1 MKSLL
6 APFTVVAFIITSSF
20 LITAEGDN
28 ITCCLANKTSIVT
41 VGGFI
46 ANLTDDQFKL
56 LSEQFHQYLQ
66 CAFPTSCG
74 IVFKC
79 NDTAQTGDYDIW
91 TPLGEER
98 RYCSKC
104 NVTNGNIGTM
114 SNPATSCKEIHEC
127 NRTAPSGDYWVK
139 TTTGPVKELYCLAIA
154 CNGTESNPATSCKD
168 IYACSKFTAP
178 TKHYW
183 IRNATG
189 SAVEVFCNMN
199 ATMCEGITGG
209 WMRVAYIDMD
219 VSNTCPQGLTFVN
232 SSDNSRGTRVLPSR
246 CIRSHSGYN
255 GCSSVTFPTHGVP
268 YTKVCG
274 RAQGYQYGYT
284 RSFFSHYYTHQGT
297 LNNAYVDGLSVTY
310 GNRPNRTHIW
320 TFAAGLSKEYN
331 YIAMNCP
338 CACNKGLAAP
348 PFVGINYFCESGNR
362 RIVGKTLYPDDL
374 WYLSDPLWDSQG
386 CAKGSTCC
394 DRGGPWFTTTLS
406 DTVKDAIEVRM
417 CLLDQFGNVDIGID
431 LLEIYIY

>member
-6 APFTVVAFIITSSF
+6 APFTVVAFIITTSF

-79 NDTAQTGDYDIW
+79 NDAAQTGDYDIW

-104 NVTNGNIGTM
+104 NVTRGNIGTM

-139 TTTGPVKELYCLAIA
+139 TTKEKPEQKYCLAIA

-168 IYACSKFTAP
+168 IYDCSKFTAP
-178 TKHYW
+178 TGYYW

-189 SAVEVFCNMN
+189 STVQVFCLMN
-199 ATMCEGITGG
+199 TTNCGDITGG
-209 WMRVAYIDMD
+209 WTMVAYFDMTNLSKDCPPELKYKEKCND
-219 VSNTCPQGLTFVN
+219 VHCFRMCS
-232 SSDNSRGTRVLPSR
+232 
-246 CIRSHSGYN
+246 RSHSGYN
-255 GCSSVTFPTHGVP
+255 GCTSVPFTTYGIH
-268 YTKVCG
+268 YSKVCG
-274 RAQGYQYGYT
+274 RARGYQYGYT
-284 RSFFSHYYTHQGT
+284 RSFFSHYYTHQRS
-297 LNNAYVDGLSVTY
+297 LNDAYVSGLSVTY
-310 GNRPNRTHIW
+310 GNPRNHIW
-320 TFAAGLSKEYN
+320 TFAAGMSKTRN

-338 CACNKGLAAP
+338 CACNKGPDAP
-348 PFVGINYFCESGNR
+348 EFVVKNYFCESGNSDES
-362 RIVGKTLYPDDL
+362 VKLEWNLG
-374 WYLSDPLWDSQG
+374 DPLWDSKQ
-386 CAKGSTCC
+386 CYDKGSTCC
-394 DRGGPWFTTTLS
+394 NHSEWFSTPLGKS
-406 DTVKDAIEVRM
+406 VSYDIEVRL
-417 CLLDQFGNVDIGID
+417 CFLDQIYNEDIGVD
-431 LLEIYIY
+431 QLEIYIY

>member
-79 NDTAQTGDYDIW
+79 NNAAQTGDYDIW

-104 NVTNGNIGTM
+104 NVTRGNIGTM

-127 NRTAPSGDYWVK
+127 NRTAPSGDYWVN
-139 TTTGPVKELYCLAIA
+139 TTKEKPELKYCLAIA

-168 IYACSKFTAP
+168 IYDCSKFTAP

-189 SAVEVFCNMN
+189 
-199 ATMCEGITGG
+199 
-209 WMRVAYIDMD
+209 
-219 VSNTCPQGLTFVN
+219 
-232 SSDNSRGTRVLPSR
+232 
-246 CIRSHSGYN
+246 
-255 GCSSVTFPTHGVP
+255 
-268 YTKVCG
+268 
-274 RAQGYQYGYT
+274 YQYGYT
-284 RSFFSHYYTHQGT
+284 RSFFSLYYTHQGT
-297 LNNAYVDGLSVTY
+297 LNHAYVDGLSVTY

-320 TFAAGLSKEYN
+320 TFAAGLSREYN

-348 PFVGINYFCESGNR
+348 PFVGNNYFCESGNR
-362 RIVGKTLYPDDL
+362 RIVEKTLYPDDL
-374 WYLSDPLWDSQG
+374 WYLDDPLWDSQG
-386 CAKGSTCC
+386 CARGSTCC
-394 DRGGPWFTTTLS
+394 DRRGPWFTTTLS

-417 CLLDQFGNVDIGID
+417 CLLDQIGNVDIGID